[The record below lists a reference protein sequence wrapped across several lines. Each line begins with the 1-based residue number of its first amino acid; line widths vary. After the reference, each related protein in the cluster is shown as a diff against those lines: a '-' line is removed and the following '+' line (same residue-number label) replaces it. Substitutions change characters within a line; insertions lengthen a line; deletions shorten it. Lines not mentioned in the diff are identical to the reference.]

1 MNPAELEYQL
11 SKKFKVLKF
20 IDLSLVVAQPTVGF
34 TVFKEQY
41 KEVFEPNERIVFYT
55 GQSVGAKTL
64 AYMQYAADLFDI
76 SRCFIL
82 VCCLEN
88 NNNTINKNDIEF
100 LTVDVEAGE
109 FNDNNMISLNSI
121 CSLPWFHSEYMNTGE
136 PKICCFNSDTT
147 LNETV
152 KEYFHSEKIVNLR
165 KQLLAGQYPESCNV
179 CWKIESNG
187 SESLRQW
194 RNKTHKEEFFT
205 NYLDHPTLKSL
216 AIRPS
221 TVCNFKCRSCSP
233 AASSLWAQEKL
244 KYETD
249 PSKKQTLLKII
260 TDGQWFDTPKYK
272 EIIDIWPDL
281 EFVDIYGG
289 EPLMIKQF
297 KQLLEVSIK
306 SGASKKQRLHFNTNG
321 SLFPVDL
328 IELMHQFQEVTI
340 SLSIDDIEKRFEII
354 RGGIWKE
361 IDHNVDQF
369 LSCDHNIFKVSALVT
384 VSNLN
389 ILYLDEL
396 ISWAEHKNLLLTFNI
411 LNTPGYL
418 AYNHVTQTVKELI
431 IKKYQNHPDSRLK
444 SIVDNVAKTQP
455 IDGTEWVAQMVQLD
469 LRRGQNMLISH
480 YDLASGMGYTNSTK

>member
-1 MNPAELEYQL
+1 MN
-11 SKKFKVLKF
+11 S
-20 IDLSLVVAQPTVGF
+20 
-34 TVFKEQY
+34 
-41 KEVFEPNERIVFYT
+41 
-55 GQSVGAKTL
+55 
-64 AYMQYAADLFDI
+64 
-76 SRCFIL
+76 
-82 VCCLEN
+82 
-88 NNNTINKNDIEF
+88 
-100 LTVDVEAGE
+100 
-109 FNDNNMISLNSI
+109 
-121 CSLPWFHSEYMNTGE
+121 GE

-147 LNETV
+147 IGQSV
-152 KEYFHSEKIVNLR
+152 SGYFHSAKIVELR
-165 KQLLAGQYPESCNV
+165 KQLLEGQYPESCNI
-179 CWKIESNG
+179 CWKIESDG